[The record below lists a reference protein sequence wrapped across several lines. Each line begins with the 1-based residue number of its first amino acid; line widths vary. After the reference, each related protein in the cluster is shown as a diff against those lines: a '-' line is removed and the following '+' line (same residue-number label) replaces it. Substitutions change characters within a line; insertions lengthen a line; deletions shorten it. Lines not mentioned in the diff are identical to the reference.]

1 MSNPKI
7 SVIIPVY
14 NVEKYIKRCLDSLL
28 NQTFKDFEVV
38 VVNDATPDQSMV
50 FVEDFFKKWEKVTIV
65 EHEKNMGLMWT
76 RRTGYQAAKGD
87 YFVFLD
93 SDDWLPDNALE
104 IFQKEI
110 IKTNADIVCGAYT
123 IMNDEGPVNI
133 KQNQLNYGNTS
144 EAVCKSMLK
153 NEFSHCIWGKIFNA
167 DLFRLYKYDTFK
179 NFTNG
184 EDGLLFYQ
192 LLQNAKQIISIPE
205 SVYFYYHNMNSSTN
219 VKLSNQAIESIMILN
234 SYRTRLKKNYPM
246 LSKDFDAKISSVL
259 IDLMYS
265 TNEHSL
271 ISNLI
276 KEYNLSYYL
285 KNTTV
290 LRSHS
295 LINCLKLLIRKYL

>member
-7 SVIIPVY
+7 SVIIPIY
-14 NVEKYIKRCLDSLL
+14 NVEKYIKRCMDSLL
-28 NQTFKDFEVV
+28 RQTFKDFEVV
-38 VVNDATPDQSMV
+38 VVNDATPDQSMAI
-50 FVEDFFKKWEKVTIV
+50 VEDFSKKCEQVTIV

-205 SVYFYYHNMNSSTN
+205 SVYFYYRNMNSSTN

-265 TNEHSL
+265 TKERAFIL
-271 ISNLI
+271 NLI
-276 KEYNLSYYL
+276 EKYKLSYYVE
-285 KNTTV
+285 NTTI

-295 LINCLKLLIRKYL
+295 LINCIKLLIKKYI

>member
-50 FVEDFFKKWEKVTIV
+50 FVEDFLKKWEKVTIV

-192 LLQNAKQIISIPE
+192 LLQNAKQIVSLPE
-205 SVYFYYHNMNSSTN
+205 SVYFYYRNLMSSTN
-219 VKLSNQAIESIMILN
+219 VKLSNQAIESIVIANTYCAQVKHL
-234 SYRTRLKKNYPM
+234 YPK
-246 LSKDFDAKISSVL
+246 LTKDIDSRISSALVN
-259 IDLMYS
+259 LMYS
-265 TNEHSL
+265 TKESSL
-271 ISNLI
+271 IFNLI
-276 KEYNLSYYL
+276 EKYKLSYYV
-285 KNTTV
+285 KNETI

-295 LINCLKLLIRKYL
+295 LINSLKLLIKKYI

>member
-1 MSNPKI
+1 MYNPKI

-28 NQTFKDFEVV
+28 RQTFKDFEVV
-38 VVNDATPDQSMV
+38 VVNDATPDQSMMI
-50 FVEDFFKKWEKVTIV
+50 VEDFSKKREQVTIV

-192 LLQNAKQIISIPE
+192 LLQNAKQIVSLPE
-205 SVYFYYHNMNSSTN
+205 SVYFYYRNLMSSTN

-234 SYRTRLKKNYPM
+234 SYRTRLKKIYPM
-246 LSKDFDAKISSVL
+246 LSKDFDAKISSIL
-259 IDLMYS
+259 INLMYS
-265 TNEHSL
+265 TKERAFIL
-271 ISNLI
+271 NLI
-276 KEYNLSYYL
+276 EKYKLSYYVE
-285 KNTTV
+285 NTAI

-295 LINCLKLLIRKYL
+295 LINCIKLLIKKYI

>member
-1 MSNPKI
+1 MYNPKI

-28 NQTFKDFEVV
+28 RQTFKDFEVV
-38 VVNDATPDQSMV
+38 VVNDATPDQSMMI
-50 FVEDFFKKWEKVTIV
+50 VEDFSKKREQVTIV

-192 LLQNAKQIISIPE
+192 LLQNAKQIVSLPE
-205 SVYFYYHNMNSSTN
+205 SVYFYYRNLMSSTN
-219 VKLSNQAIESIMILN
+219 VKLANQAIESIMILN
-234 SYRTRLKKNYPM
+234 SYRTRLKKIYPM
-246 LSKDFDAKISSVL
+246 LSKDFDAKISSIL
-259 IDLMYS
+259 INLMYS
-265 TNEHSL
+265 TKERAFIL
-271 ISNLI
+271 NLI
-276 KEYNLSYYL
+276 EKYKLSYYVE
-285 KNTTV
+285 NTTI

-295 LINCLKLLIRKYL
+295 LINCIKLLIKKYI